1 MHQDESQKTMAE
13 NYVLEDSFKEG
24 SQNYDNN
31 QICSKQPS
39 RNDLTFLSQA
49 DEQFPSLV
57 TKFNDKYSLKRKEVD
72 NTYTCSNCNK
82 TYQSYGGLKKHEKF
96 CLNIN
101 QKEKM
106 EYKSNEDKINVIN
119 NVESVVLIWGQKT
132 RWSNISLE
140 SIDFFIFLNI
150 IIFSVNDIIFL
161 IRGKSTKL

>member
-1 MHQDESQKTMAE
+1 MNEDESQRTMAE
-13 NYVLEDSFKEG
+13 NYLLEDSFKEG
-24 SQNYDNN
+24 SQNYDK

-57 TKFNDKYSLKRKEVD
+57 TKFNDIHSLKRKEVD
-72 NTYTCSNCNK
+72 STYTCSNCHK

-101 QKEKM
+101 HKEKISC
-106 EYKSNEDKINVIN
+106 KSNEDKINVIN

-132 RWSNISLE
+132 KWAKISLE
-140 SIDFFIFLNI
+140 SIDFFYFNI
-150 IIFSVNDIIFL
+150 IIYYI
-161 IRGKSTKL
+161 